1 MPDIATLQQRTGIP
15 VGYVIPSS
23 GTPVLVDGIAII
35 KGAKHPKEAR
45 LYYEFVTTPEALKAA
60 AQQFLRIPARTD
72 IPGVIAAAVDSG
84 REVEDQADGSRS
96 PRDGRASR
104 RVDEVL
110 GREHQESREQAVSAG
125 ALALNGIT
133 RRFGEHT
140 AVDNIS
146 LEIAAGEL
154 LALIG
159 ASGSGK
165 TTTLRIVA
173 GYENPDSGQV
183 MLDGRDIT
191 DLPPQKRGFGM
202 VFQHYALFPH
212 MSVEDNVAFGL
223 EARGVAKAT
232 RLERPGLRSIRSDS
246 EAPASVESS
255 RYRVASSS
263 G

>member
-1 MPDIATLQQRTGIP
+1 
-15 VGYVIPSS
+15 
-23 GTPVLVDGIAII
+23 
-35 KGAKHPKEAR
+35 
-45 LYYEFVTTPEALKAA
+45 
-60 AQQFLRIPARTD
+60 
-72 IPGVIAAAVDSG
+72 
-84 REVEDQADGSRS
+84 
-96 PRDGRASR
+96 
-104 RVDEVL
+104 
-110 GREHQESREQAVSAG
+110 VSAG

-173 GYENPDSGQV
+173 GYENPDSGRV

-191 DLPPQKRGFGM
+191 NLPPQKRGFGM

-232 RLERPGLRSIRSDS
+232 RVERANTALDSVGLGSAGKRGIQSLSGGEQQRVALASDNAPADIAPPQKQPLLDLRALLRSKFTGPERGNSH
-246 EAPASVESS
+246 P
-255 RYRVASSS
+255 